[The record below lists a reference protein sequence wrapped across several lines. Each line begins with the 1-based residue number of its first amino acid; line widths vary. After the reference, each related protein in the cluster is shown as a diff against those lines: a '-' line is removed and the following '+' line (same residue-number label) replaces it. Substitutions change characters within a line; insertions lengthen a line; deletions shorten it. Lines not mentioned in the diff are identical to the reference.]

1 MCPCHVT
8 AMNILSSAT
17 CNKGVRWIS
26 FGVRD
31 LQPEI
36 HATLIGF
43 TVPFIFPFLFCV
55 CCICFYFIIS
65 CFCFCF
71 LCCCCCCCCCSVI
84 SIFPFCLQV
93 GGFLAENFIMSE
105 NRQWLIENLP
115 NGSAGYHSLYN
126 TLSSLACC
134 SVAYGYFRHGR
145 SQGPRAFAAIT
156 GGRLLSSFALRAG
169 GSHCFRC

>member
-1 MCPCHVT
+1 MT

-55 CCICFYFIIS
+55 CCICFYFIVS
-65 CFCFCF
+65 WFSLLFVFVFVFC
-71 LCCCCCCCCCSVI
+71 
-84 SIFPFCLQV
+84 
-93 GGFLAENFIMSE
+93 
-105 NRQWLIENLP
+105 
-115 NGSAGYHSLYN
+115 
-126 TLSSLACC
+126 
-134 SVAYGYFRHGR
+134 VAT
-145 SQGPRAFAAIT
+145 AAAAAV
-156 GGRLLSSFALRAG
+156 L
-169 GSHCFRC
+169 